1 MFKAKEPTD
10 YEQERERMVQHQL
23 DVRLRARGL
32 SSERVL
38 QAMREV
44 PRHLFV
50 PDVRRPRAYDDRP
63 LSIGYGQTISQPYI
77 VALMTTLMELTGH
90 ETVLEI
96 GTGSGYQSAI
106 LSRLVRQVISIECIQ
121 ELADSARS
129 RLAHLGFDNVRVVL
143 GDGSFGLPEQAPFE
157 AIMLTAAGPEV
168 PPPLYEQ
175 LAQGGR
181 LVGPVGSRY
190 EQVLIRLRR
199 LGDEWKRETLERV
212 IFVPLVGEHG

>member
-50 PDVRRPRAYDDRP
+50 PDARRPRAYDDRP

-129 RLAHLGFDNVRVVL
+129 RLTHLGFDNVRVVL

>member
-129 RLAHLGFDNVRVVL
+129 RLTHLGFDNVRVVL